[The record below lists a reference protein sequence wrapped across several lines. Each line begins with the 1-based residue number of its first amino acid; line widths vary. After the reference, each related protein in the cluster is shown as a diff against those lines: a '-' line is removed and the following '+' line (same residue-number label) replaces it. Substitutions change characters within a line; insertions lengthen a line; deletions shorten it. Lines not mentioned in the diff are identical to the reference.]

1 MRRLLIHHYL
11 AQQRIFEK
19 ELRLLQA
26 SIRAADE
33 RLDYLFALAQD
44 KPLPKDILSLT
55 SSELDKIFAD
65 DA

>member
-1 MRRLLIHHYL
+1 
-11 AQQRIFEK
+11 
-19 ELRLLQA
+19 LRLLQA

-33 RLDYLFALAQD
+33 RLDYLYALAQD
-44 KPLPKDILSLT
+44 KPYSKDILSLT